1 MLRLGMGKGLVKG
14 SPDIRMEKSKGD
26 SLSMHVCTEN
36 AAGNSRDVTGRT
48 QLRPMM
54 PTGMPRVAY
63 NMSIPH

>member
-1 MLRLGMGKGLVKG
+1 MLRLGMGKGSVKE
-14 SPDIRMEKSKGD
+14 SPDIRMQKSKVD
-26 SLSMHVCTEN
+26 SLSMHGCAEK
-36 AAGNSRDVTGRT
+36 AAGNSRDVTEGV